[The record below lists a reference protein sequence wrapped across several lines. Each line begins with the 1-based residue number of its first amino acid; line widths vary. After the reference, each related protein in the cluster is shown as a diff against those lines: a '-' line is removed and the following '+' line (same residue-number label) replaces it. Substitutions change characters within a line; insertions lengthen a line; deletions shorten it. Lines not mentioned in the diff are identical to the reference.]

1 LDTEDRAMELLTNQ
15 ILAGTATGSIYA
27 CMALS
32 VVMIYQ
38 AIDHLNFAQGEMAT
52 FSAFVAW
59 QLMRW
64 GIPYWPAF
72 ILTVTISFAAGVAI
86 ERGLFR
92 PLANASILT
101 NVAGFI
107 ALFAIVNSVTGM
119 TWDFTIKEFPSPF
132 GSSQF
137 LGSELINSHQA
148 GMIGVTGLLLAFLY
162 CFLGFT
168 KVGLAM
174 RAAVSTPESARLV
187 GINVGWMVALGW
199 GLASSIGA
207 VAGMLIAPVVFLE
220 PNMMGGILVYGFA
233 GAVLGGL
240 SSPTGAVLGGLLV
253 GVFENLIGTYVPGAG
268 NELKLPIALALII
281 LVLRFR
287 PDGLLG
293 RNVVERV

>member
-1 LDTEDRAMELLTNQ
+1 MELLTNQ
-15 ILAGTATGSIYA
+15 ILAGIATGSIYA

-52 FSAFVAW
+52 FSTFVAW

-64 GIPYWPAF
+64 GVPYWPAF
-72 ILTVTISFAAGVAI
+72 ILTVTISFGAGVAI

-107 ALFAIVNSVTGM
+107 ALFAIVNSVAGM

-240 SSPTGAVLGGLLV
+240 SSPAGSVLGGLLV